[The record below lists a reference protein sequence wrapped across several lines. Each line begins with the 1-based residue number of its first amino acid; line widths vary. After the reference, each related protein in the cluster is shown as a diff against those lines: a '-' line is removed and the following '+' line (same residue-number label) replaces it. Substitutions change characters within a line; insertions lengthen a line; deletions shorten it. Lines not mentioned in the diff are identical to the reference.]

1 MTENLKQID
10 TPDALTRLLLAW
22 RLWLAGALVGA
33 LIALALATLWPVTYR
48 AEAAVVVDHNLEAAY
63 TYFTDRQLFQ
73 FMDRESRKLEA
84 LAWSDQV
91 LGPVADQFEG
101 LTIQVLRDEKLLLSQ
116 PGDGVWHFWAD
127 DFDPLFAQQLAGAW
141 AGSFA
146 AAANESRAA
155 SADLAHIRAEMAA
168 EFGDTS
174 QPDPERLET
183 YFNQARQALIAADGI
198 SQYVEVSLSQAEQI
212 QVGPALA
219 PGYTILAG
227 SLLGALGVGLL
238 DLFFSR
244 RDD

>member
-1 MTENLKQID
+1 
-10 TPDALTRLLLAW
+10 
-22 RLWLAGALVGA
+22 
-33 LIALALATLWPVTYR
+33 
-48 AEAAVVVDHNLEAAY
+48 
-63 TYFTDRQLFQ
+63 
-73 FMDRESRKLEA
+73 
-84 LAWSDQV
+84 
-91 LGPVADQFEG
+91 
-101 LTIQVLRDEKLLLSQ
+101 
-116 PGDGVWHFWAD
+116 
-127 DFDPLFAQQLAGAW
+127 
-141 AGSFA
+141 
-146 AAANESRAA
+146 
-155 SADLAHIRAEMAA
+155 MAA